1 LRFAWSARAW
11 SAVAQQSLATYLEQ
25 RIESNAAHGRAAA
38 LLELLSSRD
47 ADVRSAAADALVAEG
62 FAAARWLADL
72 GLWQYIELFRRL
84 ELTPDNMFLH
94 LRKPDDLKAIGIA
107 TQHRSI
113 ILDRVRADFQQVMTM
128 CA

>member
-1 LRFAWSARAW
+1 
-11 SAVAQQSLATYLEQ
+11 
-25 RIESNAAHGRAAA
+25 
-38 LLELLSSRD
+38 
-47 ADVRSAAADALVAEG
+47 
-62 FAAARWLADL
+62 
-72 GLWQYIELFRRL
+72 
-84 ELTPDNMFLH
+84 MFLH